1 MTKKELLKKL
11 KKLKHVDDNAIVY
24 FESGEGTYI
33 ARNII
38 VAPSNNGKQKQVIL
52 YGY

>member
-11 KKLKHVDDNAIVY
+11 EQVDDDAVIY

-33 ARNII
+33 ARNAI
-38 VAPSNNGKQKQVIL
+38 VVASGDESQKQVIL